1 MEDQEREQSSKTIK
15 ELSNVKV
22 KRSRF
27 SGFTTAKEKW
37 SDVSHTAKFYIYNT
51 AGALAMALDGALAGD
66 MSTVQT
72 GVLNAAKNAAFFP
85 VRKGLSKHFK
95 EPEATLRSDFW
106 SSAASVA
113 TNLPQFIGNYK
124 TFEKIFEPDGL
135 VEATLSGDLTRATVG
150 LLAVS
155 AYSIQTI
162 YNGKKLIDYKKE
174 KAPWEDFS
182 EATKSETSLWDKFI
196 ENGKEITGKA
206 IDGAGKYI
214 PSNALL
220 LRSMNMIVMGAVTGN
235 AAQIVSGIGFMK
247 GARHRGHANKAHD
260 VVNDLVGSELL
271 GEDLDSVYDLPDINV
286 IIERGMHHQTV
297 KPPRRLP
304 PNGNDLN

>member
-1 MEDQEREQSSKTIK
+1 
-15 ELSNVKV
+15 
-22 KRSRF
+22 
-27 SGFTTAKEKW
+27 
-37 SDVSHTAKFYIYNT
+37 
-51 AGALAMALDGALAGD
+51 MALDGALAGD

-106 SSAASVA
+106 SSAVSVA

-286 IIERGMHHQTV
+286 IIERGMHHLKHKTASLRGLYFQFLFSVMSSSRTILN
-297 KPPRRLP
+297 KIMSLRLMIMERFLRMKWGRPHHLRSERRSLRKSLGITP
-304 PNGNDLN
+304 I